1 MHTDRIRHPGLRAK
15 ITSAEQAAL
24 LVQDGMTVGMSGFT
38 RAGDCKSVPAALAER
53 AGREPLAITL
63 ITGASLG
70 HDTDKM
76 LAQANALARRM
87 PFQVDTT
94 LRRKINQ
101 GEIAFIDQH
110 LSETAEQL
118 RAGHIGPVDVAIIEA
133 AAITET
139 GAIVPTMSVGNS
151 ASFAQQARC
160 VIIELNL
167 GVPAAIEGL
176 HDIYVPA
183 DRPHRE
189 HGPGDGR
196 PAHRPAV
203 HRGGP
208 RQDRRH
214 RHHARVPDSPS
225 NALPPDAET
234 NAIAAHIN
242 AFLRRE
248 VDAGRLTNS
257 LLPLQAG
264 IGTIANAVLHG
275 FESSDFDGL
284 TMYSEVLQDSAIEL
298 LDQGKLAFASA
309 SSITVSKPVYEKILA
324 NIDHYRE
331 RIVLRPQ
338 EISNAPEIVR
348 RLGIIAINT
357 ALEFDIYGNVN
368 STHVGGTH
376 MMNGIGGSGD
386 FARNAH
392 LAIFVSKSMAKNGD
406 ISSVVPMVSH
416 VDHTE
421 HDVDVL
427 VTECGL
433 ADLRGL
439 APRERARAV
448 IQHCVHPS
456 YREALQDYFDR
467 ACERGG
473 QTPICWKRRSRGT
486 SASTRPTACGQCRPR
501 PARSP
506 DPVPAAARS
515 RPAAGHSFLSRVVLA
530 ASWSAAVTRLLLERS
545 SSSRSHCFSATSGSQ
560 SRRLGR

>member
-1 MHTDRIRHPGLRAK
+1 MHSDRIRHPGLRAK
-15 ITSAEQAAL
+15 ITSAQQAAL

-38 RAGDCKSVPAALAER
+38 RAGDCKSVPAELARR
-53 AGREPLAITL
+53 AEHEPLSITL

-76 LAQANALARRM
+76 LAQANVLARRM

-151 ASFAQQARC
+151 ASFVQQARR

-176 HDIYVPA
+176 HDIYVPTERPKREPMGLVSA
-183 DRPHRE
+183 DQRIGQPFIE
-189 HGPGDGR
+189 VDPDKI
-196 PAHRPAV
+196 AAIV
-203 HRGGP
+203 IT
-208 RQDRRH
+208 QE
-214 RHHARVPDSPS
+214 PDSPS

-248 VDAGRLTNS
+248 VDAGRLGNS

-275 FESSDFDGL
+275 FESSDFESL

-324 NIDHYRE
+324 NIGHYRQ

-439 APRERARAV
+439 APRERARAI

-473 QTPICWKRRSRGT
+473 QTP
-486 SASTRPTACGQCRPR
+486 
-501 PARSP
+501 
-506 DPVPAAARS
+506 
-515 RPAAGHSFLSRVVLA
+515 H
-530 ASWSAAVTRLLLERS
+530 LLEEAFSWHQRFNETDTMRS
-545 SSSRSHCFSATSGSQ
+545 VPPAT
-560 SRRLGR
+560 RKVA

>member
-1 MHTDRIRHPGLRAK
+1 MHTDRIRHPGLQDR

-24 LVQDGMTVGMSGFT
+24 LVRNGMTVGMSGFT
-38 RAGDCKSVPAALAER
+38 RAGDCKSVPAAIASRAE
-53 AGREPLAITL
+53 REPLSMTL

-70 HDTDKM
+70 HDTDKL

-94 LRRKINQ
+94 LRRKINE
-101 GEIAFIDQH
+101 GGVAFIDQH
-110 LSETAEQL
+110 LSETAELL

-133 AAITET
+133 AAITES

-151 ASFAQQARC
+151 ASFVQQARQ
-160 VIIELNL
+160 VIVELNL
-167 GVPAAIEGL
+167 SVPAGIEGL

-183 DRPHRE
+183 DRPGRE
-189 HGPGDGR
+189 PIPLTAVDQRIGTPYIEVD
-196 PAHRPAV
+196 PARIAAIV
-203 HRGGP
+203 VT
-208 RQDRRH
+208 QE
-214 RHHARVPDSPS
+214 PDSPS
-225 NALPPDAET
+225 NALPPDEET
-234 NAIAAHIN
+234 NAIANHIN
-242 AFLRRE
+242 AFLRAE
-248 VDAGRLTNS
+248 VAAGRLGSS

-275 FESSDFDGL
+275 FADSDFERL
-284 TMYSEVLQDSAIEL
+284 AMYSEVLQDSAIEL

-309 SSITVSKPVYEKILA
+309 SSITVSRPVYEKILA
-324 NIDHYRE
+324 NIEHYRE

-338 EISNAPEIVR
+338 EISNAPELVR

-392 LAIFVSKSMAKNGD
+392 LAIFVSKSIAKNGD

-439 APRERARAV
+439 APRERARA
-448 IQHCVHPS
+448 IIRHCVHPA
-456 YREALQDYFDR
+456 YRDALEDYFER
-467 ACERGG
+467 ACRRGG
-473 QTPICWKRRSRGT
+473 QTP
-486 SASTRPTACGQCRPR
+486 
-501 PARSP
+501 
-506 DPVPAAARS
+506 
-515 RPAAGHSFLSRVVLA
+515 H
-530 ASWSAAVTRLLLERS
+530 LLEEAFSWHQRFGETGS
-545 SSSRSHCFSATSGSQ
+545 MLPRAESRA
-560 SRRLGR
+560 RKAA

>member
-133 AAITET
+133 AAITES

-183 DRPHRE
+183 
-189 HGPGDGR
+189 GR
-196 PAHRPAV
+196 PNREPMGLVSADQRIGQPFIEVDPDKIAAIVITHE
-203 HRGGP
+203 
-208 RQDRRH
+208 
-214 RHHARVPDSPS
+214 PDSPS

-392 LAIFVSKSMAKNGD
+392 LAIFVSKAMAKNGD

-439 APRERARAV
+439 APRERARAI

-473 QTPICWKRRSRGT
+473 QTP
-486 SASTRPTACGQCRPR
+486 
-501 PARSP
+501 
-506 DPVPAAARS
+506 
-515 RPAAGHSFLSRVVLA
+515 H
-530 ASWSAAVTRLLLERS
+530 LLEEAFAWHQRFNETDS
-545 SSSRSHCFSATSGSQ
+545 MRAVPPAT
-560 SRRLGR
+560 RKVA